1 VTIGGPR
8 GLVSSLGSAMQSE
21 GEAHRPDVAGTSGA
35 AASSAGSPD
44 EILEEIDNPVERL
57 KLLSGDDEEMARYL
71 DALDVKGPRER
82 EMLYEISRTRPL
94 ARPERFP
101 TDHRNMVEALESLA
115 RHGYH
120 GARVGGRLGP
130 LRVVVKKAV
139 ELIARYVVVSYIRNT
154 STTMRNLY
162 GLREIESEPFSREHR
177 ELRRAR
183 MDAERMVDA
192 LIKSREIGVPTFLI
206 GGLAIPLVA
215 TLGRVTGVL
224 GDVRWAGVIAVVSL
238 LVALGTSWLIL
249 RGSALASR
257 RIRLSTQAPARV
269 LWDSVGWCGKPP
281 KDDARTFVIVAVSLT
296 LAAWIIVPVL
306 VGLAYAL

>member
-1 VTIGGPR
+1 MP
-8 GLVSSLGSAMQSE
+8 SE
-21 GEAHRPDVAGTSGA
+21 GEAHRSDVAGTSGA
-35 AASSAGSPD
+35 AASTSHAGSTE

-57 KLLSGDDEEMARYL
+57 KLLSGDDEQMARYL
-71 DALDVKGPRER
+71 DALEVKGPRER
-82 EMLYEISRTRPL
+82 EMLYEISRTQPL

-101 TDHRNMVEALESLA
+101 RDHRTMVEALESLA

-120 GARVGGRLGP
+120 GSQAGSRLGP
-130 LRVVVKKAV
+130 LRLVVKKAV
-139 ELIARYVVVSYIRNT
+139 ELVARYVVVSYIRNT

-162 GLREIESEPFSREHR
+162 GLREIESEPFTREHR

-206 GGLAIPLVA
+206 GGLALPLAA

-238 LVALGTSWLIL
+238 AIALSTSWLIL

-257 RIRLSTQAPARV
+257 RIRLATQAPAKL

-306 VGLAYAL
+306 VGLALAL

>member
-1 VTIGGPR
+1 
-8 GLVSSLGSAMQSE
+8 MQSE

-139 ELIARYVVVSYIRNT
+139 ELIARYVVVSYTRNT

-215 TLGRVTGVL
+215 TLGRITGVL

-281 KDDARTFVIVAVSLT
+281 KDNARTFVIVAVSLT
-296 LAAWIIVPVL
+296 LGAWIIVPVL

>member
-1 VTIGGPR
+1 
-8 GLVSSLGSAMQSE
+8 MQSE

-139 ELIARYVVVSYIRNT
+139 ELIARYVVVSYTRNT

-215 TLGRVTGVL
+215 TLGRITGVL

-281 KDDARTFVIVAVSLT
+281 KDNARTFVIVAVSLT
-296 LAAWIIVPVL
+296 LGAWIIVPVL
-306 VGLAYAL
+306 VGLAYAI

>member
-1 VTIGGPR
+1 
-8 GLVSSLGSAMQSE
+8 MQSE

-215 TLGRVTGVL
+215 TLGRITGVL

-281 KDDARTFVIVAVSLT
+281 KDNARTFVIVAVSLT
-296 LAAWIIVPVL
+296 LGAWIIVPVL

>member
-1 VTIGGPR
+1 
-8 GLVSSLGSAMQSE
+8 MQSE

-215 TLGRVTGVL
+215 TLGRITGVL

-281 KDDARTFVIVAVSLT
+281 KDNARTFVIVAVSLT
-296 LAAWIIVPVL
+296 LGAWIIVPVL
-306 VGLAYAL
+306 VGLAYAI